1 MRALLLAAGL
11 GTRLRPITDSIPK
24 CLVPVRGRPL
34 LGIWF
39 DLLFG
44 SGVIERALVNTH
56 WLESKVNDFVA
67 GSYWRDR
74 VDLVSEPALLGTGGT
89 ILANRAWLGDGAFL
103 VAHADN
109 LTDFDVAG
117 LVRVHAGRPAGC
129 AITMLAFRT
138 DSPQS
143 CGILETDARGVVQ
156 AFHEKVADPPG
167 NLANAAVYIFDPE
180 VVAFAAR
187 LGRPVVDLSTEV
199 IPHFLGRILAVETRG
214 YHRDIGTPEALALAE
229 AEWRPEAVA
238 DIRAKRAAA
247 AGGPAPV
254 EAACASRTRM
264 RAIVG

>member
-24 CLVPVRGRPL
+24 CLVPIQGRPL

-44 SGVIERALVNTH
+44 SGAITRALVNTH

-67 GSYWRDR
+67 DSHWRDR

-89 ILANRAWLGDGAFL
+89 ILANRAWLGAGPFL

-117 LVRVHAGRPAGC
+117 LARAHAARPAGC

-138 DSPQS
+138 DSPRS
-143 CGILETDARGVVQ
+143 CGILETDARGMVR

-167 NLANAAVYIFDPE
+167 NLANAAVYIFESE
-180 VVAFAAR
+180 VADFAAG
-187 LGRPVVDLSTEV
+187 LGKSVVDLSTEV
-199 IPHFLGRILAVETRG
+199 IPHFLGRILAVETHG
-214 YHRDIGTPEALALAE
+214 YHRDIGTPEALAMAE
-229 AEWRPEAVA
+229 AEWRPEAVQA
-238 DIRAKRAAA
+238 VMDKARA
-247 AGGPAPV
+247 GV
-254 EAACASRTRM
+254 
-264 RAIVG
+264 